1 MTTALRWGRVSQFA
15 DYPNPEKTAS
25 PAVTCPADQGGT
37 KQNDAG
43 TRGALWQEIDT
54 SNSRNVPPK
63 RRVFDPDLS
72 AAGRMV
78 TYSLTLG
85 DRAAFDGLTAVLAA
99 RLTPVERAELARAAL
114 LSLDDP
120 EYVQIAEALSC

>member
-1 MTTALRWGRVSQFA
+1 M
-15 DYPNPEKTAS
+15 
-25 PAVTCPADQGGT
+25 
-37 KQNDAG
+37 QNDAG
-43 TRGALWQEIDT
+43 TRGPLWHEIDT
-54 SNSRNVPPK
+54 RNSRNVPPK

-99 RLTPVERAELARAAL
+99 RLTPMERAELARAAL
-114 LSLDDP
+114 LSLDER
-120 EYVQIAEALSC
+120 EYRMVAEVFRC